1 MKIILKE
8 NIENLGKRGDI
19 INVAA
24 GYGRNYL
31 IPRKLAIQVTSSN
44 MKMIEMEQKALQKK
58 LEGEVKSFQSV
69 IDQLNQTSLSFER
82 KAGDKDVIFGSVSTS
97 DIKEALDKLGI
108 EVEKKK
114 IMLAEPI
121 KRLGNF
127 TVPIKVFHDEKTE
140 IKIEVKKE
148 GAEDEEK
155 KPVVSEE
162 KAIEEKETVKAEDK
176 KEESPV
182 KPELEKK
189 KESVLEKAKE
199 EVKTEKKQEESQ
211 VEPEPEKKDESPA
224 EETKEELPVEEK
236 QEENPIEPEPEKKDE
251 PPAEETKE
259 ELTVEEKPDQTETA
273 TEIPEEKPEAVIE
286 TKPEESSEDNVDAEE
301 KKD

>member
-8 NIENLGKRGDI
+8 NIDNLGKRGDI

-44 MKMIEMEQKALQKK
+44 MKMIEMEQKALRKK

-108 EVEKKK
+108 EVEKRK
-114 IMLAEPI
+114 ILLAEPI

-127 TVPIKVFHDEKTE
+127 TVPIKVFHDERTE

-162 KAIEEKETVKAEDK
+162 KAVEEKETVKAEDK

-189 KESVLEKAKE
+189 KEPVLEEGKE
-199 EVKTEKKQEESQ
+199 ELKAEEKQEESPK
-211 VEPEPEKKDESPA
+211 EPEPEKKD
-224 EETKEELPVEEK
+224 K
-236 QEENPIEPEPEKKDE
+236 
-251 PPAEETKE
+251 PPA
-259 ELTVEEKPDQTETA
+259 EEKPDQTET
-273 TEIPEEKPEAVIE
+273 TPEIPEEKPEAVIE
-286 TKPEESSEDNVDAEE
+286 TKPEESNEDNVDVEE

>member
-31 IPRKLAIQVTSSN
+31 IPRKLALQVTPSN
-44 MKMIEMEQKALQKK
+44 MKMIEMEQKALRKK

-114 IMLAEPI
+114 ILLAEPI

-127 TVPIKVFHDEKTE
+127 TVPIKVFHDEQPE

-148 GAEDEEK
+148 RAEDEKK
-155 KPVVSEE
+155 KPAVSEE
-162 KAIEEKETVKAEDK
+162 KAEEKETVKAEDK

-182 KPELEKK
+182 EPELEKK
-189 KESVLEKAKE
+189 EEPVL
-199 EVKTEKKQEESQ
+199 
-211 VEPEPEKKDESPA
+211 
-224 EETKEELPVEEK
+224 EETKEEMTVEEK
-236 QEENPIEPEPEKKDE
+236 QDINETIPEIPDEKK
-251 PPAEETKE
+251 EEI
-259 ELTVEEKPDQTETA
+259 EEKP
-273 TEIPEEKPEAVIE
+273 KAVIK
-286 TKPEESSEDNVDAEE
+286 TKSEESSEDSINVEE
-301 KKD
+301 K